1 MTSLRSVLLSA
12 LALPLLAFAACGG
25 DTKASAT
32 PRTPKE
38 AIAHQLDRLKAG
50 DVDGVKAMMTERQR
64 DKITPELV
72 EAGKA
77 EAGKYTI
84 DDLVD
89 SVEDGEFEGKKTAKI
104 KMKNG
109 RTLTTLVMTDG
120 VWLAD
125 TIWFK

>member
-1 MTSLRSVLLSA
+1 MANLRSVLLSA